1 MPAICDDFCV
11 GGVLIVDKPAGMTS
25 HDVVGRMRRLFH
37 TRQVGHTG
45 TLDPLATGV
54 LPVLIGRAVKA
65 SEYVMAEQ
73 KRYFAG
79 IRFGFTTD
87 TEDITG
93 TVQTRTDRIPS
104 RAEIEA
110 ILPQFTG
117 KIAQIPPM
125 YSALKIG
132 GQKLVDLAR
141 QGISVERNARQIQIE
156 RITLCDSPD
165 PTNDF
170 CLDVICSKG
179 TYIRTLCAD
188 IGAALGCGA
197 VMSAL
202 RRTASGQF
210 TEAQAITPDALEEM
224 DEAARKTRLQP
235 VESLFADLPKVVL
248 PPFFARLGHCGAL
261 LYQAKLRTAYP
272 CGTRVRL
279 ADAEGFFALGEAVED
294 AQGAAIKPIKQFVL

>member
-1 MPAICDDFCV
+1 MPAMYDDFCA

-25 HDVVGRMRRLFH
+25 HDVVGRVRRLFH

-54 LPVLIGRAVKA
+54 LPVLVGRAVKA
-65 SEYVMAEQ
+65 SEFVMAEQ

-93 TVQTRTDRIPS
+93 TVQTRTDRKPS
-104 RAEIEA
+104 RAEIETV
-110 ILPQFTG
+110 LPHFTG
-117 KIAQIPPM
+117 SITQIPPM

-132 GQKLVDLAR
+132 GRKLVDLAR
-141 QGISVERNARQIQIE
+141 KGISVQRNARQIQID
-156 RITLCDSPD
+156 RITVFDSPD

-188 IGAALGCGA
+188 IGSALGCGA

-210 TEAQAITPDALEEM
+210 TETQAITLDALETM
-224 DEAARKTRLQP
+224 DETARKARLQP
-235 VESLFADLPKVVL
+235 VESLFVNLPEVIL
-248 PPFFARLGHCGAL
+248 PPFFARLGHCGAM
-261 LYQAKLRTAYP
+261 LYQAKLHTAYP

-279 ADAEGFFALGEAVED
+279 ADAAGFFALGEIVED
-294 AQGAAIKPIKQFVL
+294 AQGTAIKPIKQFVL